1 MTTYD
6 RWLRGDREVAD
17 PRRCPVCG
25 HRTVPPV
32 RRQVNRVLLMILGIA
47 LAYIALDVAIDGR
60 LDGSL
65 YQAIRSHI
73 TETRAR

>member
-1 MTTYD
+1 MKAYE
-6 RWLRGDREVAD
+6 RWLSGERSAAD

-32 RRQVNRVLLMILGIA
+32 RRQVNRLLLMLLGIA
-47 LAYIALDVAIDGR
+47 LAYIALDVASDGH

-65 YQAIRSHI
+65 YHALRSHI
-73 TETRAR
+73 TEGRAR

>member
-1 MTTYD
+1 MKSYE
-6 RWLRGDREVAD
+6 RWLSGERRAAD

-32 RRQVNRVLLMILGIA
+32 RRQVNRLLLMLLGIA
-47 LAYIALDVAIDGR
+47 LAYIVLDVASNGR

-65 YQAIRSHI
+65 YHAIRTHV
-73 TETRAR
+73 TEGPPR

>member
-1 MTTYD
+1 
-6 RWLRGDREVAD
+6 
-17 PRRCPVCG
+17 
-25 HRTVPPV
+25 
-32 RRQVNRVLLMILGIA
+32 MILGIA